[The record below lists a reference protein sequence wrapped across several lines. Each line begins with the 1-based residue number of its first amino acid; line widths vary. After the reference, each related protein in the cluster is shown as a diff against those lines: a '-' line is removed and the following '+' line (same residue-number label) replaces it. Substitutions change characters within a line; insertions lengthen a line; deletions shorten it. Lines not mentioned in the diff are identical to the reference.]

1 MADLNKFVQFRV
13 KAPLL
18 LGGHHDVPRRTGR
31 YFGIS
36 QINAKSTATV
46 LLVPPWFVK
55 INTKIFLSY
64 LLFELFKAENVD
76 EDWMRGYMQQILLH
90 SSYAYNYSSRI
101 MKLSTYIL
109 LSSATASI
117 RSRVIQFCKYNN
129 TNGSNWI
136 LDDDGVCFQLRVFL
150 SLSTRHFI
158 HSLNQKAF
166 SSHIKNS
173 FFQKKSLFEKI
184 VLVLLFWPQ
193 LLTLFS

>member
-1 MADLNKFVQFRV
+1 MLVRSSGLAVYSVDPSSIPAEVYSFNSLHCLKMTKMADLNKFVQFRV

-101 MKLSTYIL
+101 MKLYTYIL
-109 LSSATASI
+109 LSCATASI
-117 RSRVIQFCKYNN
+117 RSFW
-129 TNGSNWI
+129 GESNSI
-136 LDDDGVCFQLRVFL
+136 L
-150 SLSTRHFI
+150 
-158 HSLNQKAF
+158 
-166 SSHIKNS
+166 
-173 FFQKKSLFEKI
+173 
-184 VLVLLFWPQ
+184 
-193 LLTLFS
+193 